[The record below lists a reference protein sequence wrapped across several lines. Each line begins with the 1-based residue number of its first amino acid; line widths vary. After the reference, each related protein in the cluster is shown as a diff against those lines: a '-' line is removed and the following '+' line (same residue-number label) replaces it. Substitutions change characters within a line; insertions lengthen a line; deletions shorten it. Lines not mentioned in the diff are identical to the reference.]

1 MAFTSTGFPAELVR
15 EVFIGAKGK
24 SSIAKL
30 AKQTPIA
37 FSGTDVMV
45 FSLDGEVNLVAEGG
59 AKAKHTNS
67 NSVAPIAPVKIEY
80 GARVSDEFLR
90 CSEEKQ
96 LEYIKGFTEGFEG
109 KIARGLDIMVMH
121 GINPATGSAAT
132 SLIGTNSFDTN
143 TDVTSV
149 TYTALDP
156 EANVASAV
164 AAIGDYDFSGIAMS
178 KGFAASL
185 AALKASGVPQ
195 YPELAW
201 GAQVA
206 SIRGVPADVNST
218 VSKVAGK
225 YAYCGDFEN
234 AFKWGYA
241 DKINFEVIE
250 YGNPD
255 NDSDAGDLKGHNQV
269 YLRAE
274 AWIGWKILDG
284 SAFAVIETASSGS

>member
-30 AKQTPIA
+30 CGQTPIA

-67 NSVAPIAPVKIEY
+67 NDVAPITPVKIEY

-90 CSEEKQ
+90 CSDEKR
-96 LEYIKGFTEGFEG
+96 LEYIRGFKEGFES
-109 KIARGLDIMVMH
+109 KLARGLDIMVMH
-121 GINPATGSAAT
+121 GVNPATGTAAT
-132 SLIGTNSFDTN
+132 TLIGTNSFDTN

-149 TYTALDP
+149 TASADP
-156 EANVASAV
+156 EADVASAV
-164 AAIGDYDFSGIAMS
+164 AAIGDYDLTGIAIS
-178 KGFAASL
+178 KTFAASL
-185 AALKASGVPQ
+185 AALKAGGVPQ

-201 GAQVA
+201 GAQVS

-225 YAYCGDFEN
+225 YAYAGDFAN

-255 NDSDAGDLKGHNQV
+255 NDADAGDLKGHNQV
-269 YLRAE
+269 YLRCE

-284 SAFAVIETASSGS
+284 SAFAVIETSGS

>member
-30 AKQTPIA
+30 CGQTPIA

-67 NSVAPIAPVKIEY
+67 NDVAPITPVKIEY

-96 LEYIKGFTEGFEG
+96 LEYIRGFQEGFET
-109 KIARGLDIMVMH
+109 KLARGLDIMVMH
-121 GINPATGSAAT
+121 GINPATGAAAT
-132 SLIGTNSFDTN
+132 TLIGTNSFDTN

-156 EANVASAV
+156 EANVVSAV

-178 KGFAASL
+178 KTFAAAL
-185 AALKASGVPQ
+185 AGLKSNGVPQ

-206 SIRGVPADVNST
+206 SVRGVPADVNST
-218 VSKVAGK
+218 VSKVNGK
-225 YAYCGDFEN
+225 YAYAGDFAN

-255 NDSDAGDLKGHNQV
+255 NDADAGDLKGHNQV
-269 YLRAE
+269 YLRCE

-284 SAFAVIETASSGS
+284 SAFAVIETAASGS